1 MGSNLIID
9 AKNISKSYGSGANRF
24 DALTNVSFQVAQGE
38 SVAIVG
44 KSGSG
49 KSTLMHLIAL
59 LDKPDSGTLEVE
71 GRDALRMKQRE
82 LGSFRNKKFG
92 FVFQQFFLTPNTSVL
107 DNVVLPLKIS
117 GIKRSERKRRGLQIL
132 TNFEL
137 ESKSGKKATTLS
149 GGQKQRVV
157 IARALINEPAVIFA
171 DEPTGNLDSATG
183 GVVEDTLFAL
193 NKKNGITLVIVTHD
207 EDLAARCDRRVYL
220 KDGEIVPS
228 LSNTKVKA

>member
-1 MGSNLIID
+1 
-9 AKNISKSYGSGANRF
+9 
-24 DALTNVSFQVAQGE
+24 
-38 SVAIVG
+38 
-44 KSGSG
+44 
-49 KSTLMHLIAL
+49 
-59 LDKPDSGTLEVE
+59 
-71 GRDALRMKQRE
+71 
-82 LGSFRNKKFG
+82 
-92 FVFQQFFLTPNTSVL
+92 
-107 DNVVLPLKIS
+107 VVLPLKIS

-132 TNFEL
+132 DNFEL
-137 ESKSGKKATTLS
+137 ESKSAKKATTLS

-207 EDLAARCDRRVYL
+207 EELAARCDRRVYL

-228 LSNTKVKA
+228 LSNKKVKA